1 MELYWKVGE
10 DLKYIA
16 KILDWQKGTFDFH
29 AYYWDLNMIFVF
41 DTKCYGSSTGFI
53 QDYNEIM
60 KHVPNPVA
68 NQTKGLLARHF
79 LTNNTNKRV
88 IVKWTTFCALS
99 KNKDKTQL

>member
-1 MELYWKVGE
+1 
-10 DLKYIA
+10 
-16 KILDWQKGTFDFH
+16 
-29 AYYWDLNMIFVF
+29 MIFVF

-79 LTNNTNKRV
+79 LTKNIV
-88 IVKWTTFCALS
+88 ILTKIYQANQTINAPSNLETLLTKS
-99 KNKDKTQL
+99 KKKQI